1 MLLNKVLF
9 NAQLQ
14 VNDNYG
20 TIDHTQ
26 CQILP
31 LLFPTLEC
39 HCCDLIRHSKAAH
52 RLGHAFPH
60 LFHALFLGWWFWSL
74 LLCLFSGGLDQRS

>member
-1 MLLNKVLF
+1 MLLNKVLL

-26 CQILP
+26 GQILP
-31 LLFPTLEC
+31 LLFPTLER
-39 HCCDLIRHSKAAH
+39 HCRDLIRHSKAAH

-60 LFHALFLGWWFWSL
+60 LFHALLLGRWLGCFLLSL
-74 LLCLFSGGLDQRS
+74 FPGGLDQRS